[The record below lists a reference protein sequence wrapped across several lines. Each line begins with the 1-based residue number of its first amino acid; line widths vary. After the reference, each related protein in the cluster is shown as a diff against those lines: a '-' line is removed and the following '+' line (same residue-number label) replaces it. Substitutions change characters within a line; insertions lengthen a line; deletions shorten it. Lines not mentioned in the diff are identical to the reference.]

1 VELSGRVAGRFDIQS
16 EAGSGGMGTVYRAW
30 DWNTNAI
37 VALKVL
43 HAEATSQ
50 LDRFA
55 RETKLLAGLDHPAIV
70 RFVGQGQLEDGRPY
84 LAMEWLE
91 GESLSERLD
100 RELLTIG
107 EALSMAARVA
117 DALGA
122 AHGRGIVHRDLKPAN
137 ILLVDRQLDRIK
149 LLDFGIASA
158 RGSER
163 DLTDTRTVL
172 GTPGYMAPEQIQSSK
187 HAGPA
192 ADVFALGCV
201 IFKCLTGHVP
211 YEGRNTLDLIV
222 NMMSRPPLSI
232 VSLRN
237 DATRP
242 LEDLLSIM
250 LDRDPLRRPADGAA
264 LAAVIGEVI
273 EARAQRQTESH
284 RPPSLQAED
293 DEATRIVDG
302 DS

>member
-1 VELSGRVAGRFDIQS
+1 LLVER
-16 EAGSGGMGTVYRAW
+16 
-30 DWNTNAI
+30 
-37 VALKVL
+37 
-43 HAEATSQ
+43 
-50 LDRFA
+50 
-55 RETKLLAGLDHPAIV
+55 
-70 RFVGQGQLEDGRPY
+70 QLE
-84 LAMEWLE
+84 
-91 GESLSERLD
+91 
-100 RELLTIG
+100 
-107 EALSMAARVA
+107 
-117 DALGA
+117 
-122 AHGRGIVHRDLKPAN
+122 
-137 ILLVDRQLDRIK
+137 RIK

-187 HAGPA
+187 HAGPS

-242 LEDLLSIM
+242 LEDLLSVM

-264 LAAVIGEVI
+264 LAGLIGETVA
-273 EARAQRQTESH
+273 ARAQGQTDSH
-284 RPPSLQAED
+284 RPPSPHAAA
-293 DEATRIVDG
+293 DETTRIVDG
-302 DS
+302 EG

>member
-1 VELSGRVAGRFDIQS
+1 MELSGRVAGRFDIQS

-30 DWNTNAI
+30 DWNTNSV

-43 HAEATSQ
+43 HVEASGQ

-55 RETKLLAGLDHPAIV
+55 RETKLLSELDHPAIV
-70 RFVGQGQLEDGRPY
+70 RFLGQGQLADGRPY

-91 GESLSERLD
+91 GESLSERLE
-100 RELLTIG
+100 RELFTIG
-107 EALSMAARVA
+107 EALSMATQVA

-122 AHGRGIVHRDLKPAN
+122 AHARGIVHRDLKPGN
-137 ILLVDRQLDRIK
+137 ILLVERQLERIK

-158 RGSER
+158 RGTEQ

-187 HAGPA
+187 HAGPS

-201 IFKCLTGHVP
+201 IFKCLTGHIP

-232 VSLRN
+232 VTLRN

-242 LEDLLSIM
+242 LEDLLSTM
-250 LDRDPLRRPADGAA
+250 LDRDPARRPANGAA
-264 LAAVIGEVI
+264 LAALIREVAA
-273 EARAQRQTESH
+273 ARARRQADSH
-284 RPPSLQAED
+284 RPPSLRAED
-293 DEATRIVDG
+293 DAATRIVDDKG
-302 DS
+302 

>member
-1 VELSGRVAGRFDIQS
+1 VVLSGRVAGRFDIQG

-30 DWNTNAI
+30 DWNTNAV

-43 HAEATSQ
+43 HAEASGQ

-55 RETKLLAGLDHPAIV
+55 RETRLLSELNHPAIV
-70 RFVGQGQLEDGRPY
+70 RFVGQGQLPDGRPY

-91 GESLSERLD
+91 GESLSERLE

-107 EALSMAARVA
+107 EALAMAGQVA
-117 DALGA
+117 AALGA
-122 AHGRGIVHRDLKPAN
+122 AHARGIVHRDLKPGN
-137 ILLVDRQLDRIK
+137 VFLVGAELERIK
-149 LLDFGIASA
+149 LLDFGVASA
-158 RGSER
+158 RGTAR
-163 DLTDTRTVL
+163 DLTDTRTIL

-201 IFKCLTGHVP
+201 LFKCLTGSVP
-211 YEGRNTLDLIV
+211 YEGRNTLDLVV

-232 VSLRN
+232 VQLRN

-242 LEDLLSIM
+242 LEDLMTTM
-250 LDRDPLRRPADGAA
+250 LDRDPLRRPADGTA
-264 LAAVIGEVI
+264 LAALIRQV
-273 EARAQRQTESH
+273 AATRAQERSDSH
-284 RPPSLQAED
+284 RPPSLQAAD
-293 DEATRIVDG
+293 DEATRIVKG